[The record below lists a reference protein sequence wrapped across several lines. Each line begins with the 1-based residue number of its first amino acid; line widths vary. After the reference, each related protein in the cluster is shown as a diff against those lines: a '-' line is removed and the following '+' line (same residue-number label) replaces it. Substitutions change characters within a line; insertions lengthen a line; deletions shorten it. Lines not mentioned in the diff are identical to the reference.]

1 MTTCG
6 SWSGG
11 VPCSPP
17 HTHPIGGGMQPDV
30 ELAPSLDEISNL
42 ETALKHRYAEAATEW
57 LSESTTFMEIV
68 WASF

>member
-1 MTTCG
+1 
-6 SWSGG
+6 
-11 VPCSPP
+11 
-17 HTHPIGGGMQPDV
+17 MQPDV